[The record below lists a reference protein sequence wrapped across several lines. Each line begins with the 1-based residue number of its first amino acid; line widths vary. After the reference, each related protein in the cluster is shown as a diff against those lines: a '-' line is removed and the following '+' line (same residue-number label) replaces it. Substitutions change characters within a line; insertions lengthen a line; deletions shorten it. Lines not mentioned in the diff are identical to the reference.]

1 MPISLVQ
8 EATNSLLRSVKA
20 EHGGGSADKTL
31 VQSSASCTGPGPS
44 ETSGEAGSAASMV
57 GALSPVLEEVTCL
70 EFSM

>member
-44 ETSGEAGSAASMV
+44 ETNKWRGWECS
-57 GALSPVLEEVTCL
+57 
-70 EFSM
+70 